1 MVCDSGAEKPFLM
14 GDVPPVFLLNCVC
27 CDFICV
33 KRYSPRTEQAFSTG
47 LSASSISMASGTA
60 RGRGLPSTPKTEF
73 SLIARGGRA
82 RTNDRNGAQCAMAGV
97 GRYVELYIT
106 AIMQSAQLCRVPV
119 TETQFSP
126 MKDDLS
132 GVTLLHIIQAARLC
146 IRESASA
153 CAKPHAGPGAEDRHR
168 YYVSQRCIVS
178 DFDLRA
184 GATRRLDVARKLC

>member
-1 MVCDSGAEKPFLM
+1 
-14 GDVPPVFLLNCVC
+14 
-27 CDFICV
+27 
-33 KRYSPRTEQAFSTG
+33 
-47 LSASSISMASGTA
+47 
-60 RGRGLPSTPKTEF
+60 
-73 SLIARGGRA
+73 
-82 RTNDRNGAQCAMAGV
+82 MAGV

-168 YYVSQRCIVS
+168 YYVSQRCLGS